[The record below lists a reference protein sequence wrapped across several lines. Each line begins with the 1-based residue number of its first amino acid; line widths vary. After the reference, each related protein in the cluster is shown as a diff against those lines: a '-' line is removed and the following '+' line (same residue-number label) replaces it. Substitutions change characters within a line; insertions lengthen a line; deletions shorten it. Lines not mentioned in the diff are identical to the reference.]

1 MDTIDFV
8 AKSKEM
14 EALRKLC
21 TNLNI
26 DYRVI
31 LKSKDGI
38 STTIGNMQRRDSD
51 EILAEN
57 VPPEPQEI
65 ILPDL
70 PYSYDDLMSAN
81 NQYEMVKFVLVL
93 VQLYI
98 GTKGILGEGKINC
111 NNDLHCFRA
120 CSLL

>member
-98 GTKGILGEGKINC
+98 GTKGILGEGKIN
-111 NNDLHCFRA
+111 L
-120 CSLL
+120 